1 MKIVDAAKRALGIAT
16 IEKRDGVFIGR
27 FLEATNAKKWF
38 DWATKWGVPNVV
50 PASEMHVTQIVSTV
64 DLKTPLIET
73 GINIPTTSGG
83 CFALFGPDENILV
96 FTFRSW
102 ELYDR
107 NWALQDMGAIPTCP
121 TYRPHLNISS
131 DIGDFELPDA
141 ALQEV
146 PSYVVLGPE
155 ISGAPKPKDDPSD
168 QTDDD
173 DVGDSEVVLVLV
185 ACSQAAELLKSDGEK
200 MPALAAYDLADV
212 AHGKA
217 SKGVLKR
224 LAEADWAPAEFKA
237 ALEQKKTEVRKK
249 IEREMT
255 IAVSNIPEEIAKAL
269 KSSDLVKANDDEQIV
284 MGIASVSTVNG
295 ELVKD
300 LHGDEVTTQALVEFN
315 RSLISGSR
323 AGKFMHEGEAV
334 TEIVAGLVLSTDWQ
348 KALGIDLGYEPY
360 LVEIHVPDA
369 TDWAEVKKGEWM
381 LSVAGT
387 MWYYEDEAADAE
399 V

>member
-1 MKIVDAAKRALGIAT
+1 MKIVEAAKRALGISTA
-16 IEKRDGVFIGR
+16 EKRAGVFISR
-27 FLEATNAKKWF
+27 YVEATNAQKWF
-38 DWATKWGVPNVV
+38 DWATKWGVPNIV
-50 PASEMHVTQIVSTV
+50 PVDQMHVTVMYSTV
-64 DLKTPLIET
+64 DVMTPLVET
-73 GINIPTTSGG
+73 TMNVPTTSGG

-96 FTFRSW
+96 FTFSSW

-107 NWALQDMGAIPTCP
+107 NWAIRDMGAVPTWP
-121 TYRPHLNISS
+121 SYRPHLSLSN
-131 DIGDFELPDA
+131 DVGDFELPDG

-146 PSYVVLGPE
+146 PSYIVLGPE
-155 ISGAPKPKDDPSD
+155 VSAALKAKDDPSD

-173 DVGDSEVVLVLV
+173 EGDSEVVLVLV
-185 ACSQAAELLKSDGEK
+185 ACSQAAELLKSDGQK

-224 LAEADWAPAEFKA
+224 LTESDWAPAEFKA
-237 ALEQKKTEVRKK
+237 ALQQKTTETRKK
-249 IEREMT
+249 VERELT
-255 IAVSNIPEEIAKAL
+255 ISVSNMPEEVAKKLKNSEIAKA
-269 KSSDLVKANDDEQIV
+269 NDEEQIV
-284 MGIASVSTVNG
+284 LGIASVSTVNG

-334 TEIVAGLVLSTDWQ
+334 TEIVAGLVLSQDWQ

-387 MWYYEDEAADAE
+387 MWYYEDATDAE

>member
-1 MKIVDAAKRALGIAT
+1 MKIVEAAKRALGIAT

-27 FLEATNAKKWF
+27 FLEPTNAQKWF

-50 PASEMHVTQIVSTV
+50 PAAEMHVTQIVSTV
-64 DLKTPLIET
+64 NVMTPLIET
-73 GINIPTTSGG
+73 GINIRTTSGG
-83 CFALFGPDENILV
+83 CFAFFGPDEDALV
-96 FTFRSW
+96 FTFQSW

-107 NWALQDMGAIPTCP
+107 NWALQDMGAVPTWP
-121 TYRPHLNISS
+121 TYRPHLSIST
-131 DIGDFELPDA
+131 DAAGFELPDA

-146 PSYVVLGPE
+146 PAFIVLGPE
-155 ISGAPKPKDDPSD
+155 ISGAPKAKDDPSD
-168 QTDDD
+168 QVD
-173 DVGDSEVVLVLV
+173 GESDSEIILVLV
-185 ACSQAAELLKSDGEK
+185 ACSQAAELLKSEGEK

-224 LAEADWAPAEFKA
+224 LADADWAPAELKA
-237 ALEQKKTEVRKK
+237 ALQQKTIETRKK
-249 IEREMT
+249 VERELT
-255 IAVSNIPEEIAKAL
+255 ISVSNMPEEIAKKL
-269 KSSDLVKANDDEQIV
+269 KSSEIAKANDEEQIV
-284 MGIASVSTVNG
+284 LGIASVSTVNG

-334 TEIVAGLVLSTDWQ
+334 TEIVAGLVLSDDWQ

-369 TDWAEVKKGEWM
+369 ADWAEVKKGEWM